1 MFMGKITPTKGTF
14 VDIISGVEVH
24 VHSDVVPAG
33 VHFVADQAD
42 VAAAGVRQS
51 VDHEFLLQLIRRR
64 LSW

>member
-14 VDIISGVEVH
+14 VDIVSGVEVH

-33 VHFVADQAD
+33 VHLVADQAD
-42 VAAAGVRQS
+42 VAAASVRQS
-51 VDHEFLLQLIRRR
+51 VDHEFLLQLIWRR